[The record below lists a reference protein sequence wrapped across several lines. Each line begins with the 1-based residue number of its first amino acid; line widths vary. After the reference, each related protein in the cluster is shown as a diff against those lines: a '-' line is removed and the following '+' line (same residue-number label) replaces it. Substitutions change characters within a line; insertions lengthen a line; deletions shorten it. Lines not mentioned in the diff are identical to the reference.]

1 MRARALVRALGHWPR
16 RHVGPFRSA
25 AAQASGPLLVSPSGA
40 PLTSASSEREVEL
53 TAENAPQVL
62 QSGSPFLLL
71 VGELESQVAKK
82 IAGLRKA
89 AQGRL
94 PLVKLNCSTLPQVCQ
109 ALQIVSSPTV
119 LLMAKGQ
126 ALHCLLSLAFSC
138 FQLLLQVVAGLER
151 DISAP
156 AATSFVEN
164 VAQMLGLKAFND
176 TAHCR
181 SFFLH

>member
-1 MRARALVRALGHWPR
+1 MKPAVWICLAALLAPAMRARVLVRALGHWQR
-16 RHVGPFRSA
+16 RPGLFQRA
-25 AAQASGPLLVSPSGA
+25 AATQPSGPLLVSPSGA

-53 TAENAPQVL
+53 TAENAAQVL

-126 ALHCLLSLAFSC
+126 ARLCLLSVANGALCRWWQALRGIF
-138 FQLLLQVVAGLER
+138 LLLQPHHL
-151 DISAP
+151 
-156 AATSFVEN
+156 
-164 VAQMLGLKAFND
+164 
-176 TAHCR
+176 
-181 SFFLH
+181 